1 MSRFVVALSAVSLC
15 VASIMGCGGD
25 DGPVVV
31 ENPTLAPGQQPRGHE
46 GDIKKNIE
54 LLQVN
59 VKNKEDLDLGKI
71 SRGIYWLSEWA
82 AECEHAI
89 PDLEKLVAEPPND
102 KIKAEAQAC
111 IEKIEAAKAA
121 AGSSAK

>member
-1 MSRFVVALSAVSLC
+1 MSRIAVALSAASL
-15 VASIMGCGGD
+15 SIVVICGCGGETA
-25 DGPVVV
+25 GPIVV

-71 SRGIYWLSEWA
+71 SRGIFWLSEWA
-82 AECEHAI
+82 PECEHAI

-111 IEKIEAAKAA
+111 IDKIKAAKA
-121 AGSSAK
+121 GEAK